1 MKRRVEKIF
10 SYLETPPD
18 AVLLANSTDPH
29 LDQSFFHLFEVPG
42 GLFEGSVAV
51 AHPDGSLD
59 VTTSPLEAETAHLAA
74 KHDPHV
80 RVHIVTREGPES
92 LETFLHKLLPGSPTI
107 GLNFPEL
114 THAWYLR
121 LEKLLPSAKFV
132 DATAGVRHSRAIK
145 DASEIEKIRKAAEIG
160 SRVGKEIPSL
170 LKIGMTEHEL
180 AAEME
185 YRMNKYGAN
194 GRSFSTIVGFGP
206 HSAEPH
212 YLAGDAKLTSGVSM
226 VCDFGAY
233 YQRYASDITRS
244 FHFGTRDDELKR
256 VHDTVEAA
264 QNAALA
270 VLRPG
275 ITGKEVHM
283 AAENVI
289 NATKWKGLF
298 NHGLGH
304 SLGLA
309 VHDGG
314 PGLAPSSDE
323 LLEEGMVVT
332 VEPGIYIQGH
342 GGVRIEDDVVL
353 TKTGYE
359 FLTTA
364 PRGYLEVSA

>member
-1 MKRRVEKIF
+1 MKRRVEQVF
-10 SYLETPPD
+10 AHLESKPD
-18 AVLLANSTDPH
+18 AVLLANATDPH

-80 RVHIVTREGPES
+80 RVHVVNREGPES
-92 LETFLHKLLPGSPTI
+92 LEAFLHKLLPGTQTI
-107 GLNFPEL
+107 GLNYPEL
-114 THAWYLR
+114 THGWYLR
-121 LEKLLPSAKFV
+121 LEKLIPSAKFV
-132 DATAGVRHSRAIK
+132 DATGGVRHSRAIK
-145 DASEIEKIRKAAEIG
+145 DTSEVERIRKAAEIG
-160 SRVGKEIPSL
+160 SRVGKEIPDL
-170 LKIGMTEHEL
+170 LKTGMTEHEL

-212 YLAGDAKLTSGVSM
+212 YLAGDEKLTPGVSM

-233 YQRYASDITRS
+233 YRRYASDITRS
-244 FHFGTRDDELKR
+244 FHFGPRDDELKQ

-264 QNAALA
+264 QQAALA

-275 ITGKEVHM
+275 IPGKEVHQ

-304 SLGLA
+304 ALGLA

-332 VEPGIYIQGH
+332 VEPGIYLQGR

-353 TKTGYE
+353 TKNGYE